1 MVNIIG
7 KMAASGVLQQRH
19 QFSGAVLLTDLDDF
33 IAPSQEC
40 VKPFNIEKTSGSVG
54 KIRVEDDGSYVQVNK
69 LGSQSKLKKAKITLN
84 DCLACSGCIT
94 SAETVLVSQQ
104 SSEELYKVLREN
116 ARLRDEGC
124 ESEQKLVVVSI
135 SPQSR
140 ASMAA
145 KYKLSVEETAL
156 KLTGFFKNLGVD
168 YIFDTTFSR
177 HFSLM
182 ESAKE
187 FLERYKMSEIEKT
200 SFPMLASACP
210 GWICY
215 AEKTH
220 GSFILPYIS
229 TTKSAQQIMGS
240 YVKDFLAQRHSKQ
253 PDQVYHVTVMPC
265 YDKKVEA
272 SRSDFY
278 NDLYSTRD
286 VDCVITSDEVDL
298 MLEKEDV
305 LLPNVTNHE
314 LDLMDPNGGAYKV
327 VNHEGGGSGGYLD
340 YIFKTAMKNLFDKKV
355 DQLEFKTLRN
365 VDMKEIILTSDD
377 GQELKGA
384 IAYGFRNIQN
394 IVQKIKRGKCPYQFV
409 EIMACPSGCNN
420 GRGQIMPEPQSSET
434 AKDRLNLVNE
444 LYNSV
449 ENVQPEQI
457 KEVEKLYTEWLGGT
471 DNEKCKTLLHT
482 KYNYI
487 EKNTNA
493 LVMKW

>member
-1 MVNIIG
+1 
-7 KMAASGVLQQRH
+7 MAVSGGIRQRQ

-40 VKPFNIEKTSGSVG
+40 IKPFNIEKKSGTVG
-54 KIRVEDDGSYVQVNK
+54 KIRVEDDGTYVQINES
-69 LGSQSKLKKAKITLN
+69 GSHSKLKKAKITLN

-94 SAETVLVSQQ
+94 SAESVLVSQQ
-104 SSEELYKVLREN
+104 SSEELYKVLNEN
-116 ARLRDEGC
+116 VRRQKEGC
-124 ESEQKLVVVSI
+124 EADQNLVVVSL
-135 SPQSR
+135 SPQTR
-140 ASMAA
+140 ASIAA
-145 KYKLSVEETAL
+145 KYKLSIEETAL

-168 YIFDTTFSR
+168 YVFDTTFAR
-177 HFSLM
+177 NFSLI

-187 FLERYKMSEIEKT
+187 FLERYKTAEIEKP
-200 SFPMLASACP
+200 SLPMLASACP

-229 TTKSAQQIMGS
+229 TTKSPQQIMGS
-240 YVKDFLAQRHSKQ
+240 FVKDFLAQRHNKQ
-253 PDQVYHVTVMPC
+253 PNQVYHVTVMPC

-286 VDCVITSDEVDL
+286 VDCVITTDEVDL
-298 MLEKEDV
+298 MLEKENVSLPDV
-305 LLPNVTNHE
+305 PNYE
-314 LDLMDPNGGAYKV
+314 LDLVDPNGEAYKII
-327 VNHEGGGSGGYLD
+327 NHDGGGSGGYLN
-340 YIFKTAMKNLFDKKV
+340 YILKNAVKKLFDKNV
-355 DQLEFKTLRN
+355 DQLELKTLRN

-420 GRGQIMPEPQSSET
+420 GRGQIMPDPGSSET

-444 LYNSV
+444 LYNSI
-449 ENVQPEQI
+449 ECVQPEQV
-457 KEVEKLYTEWLGGT
+457 EQVEKLYNQWLGGA
-471 DNEKCKTLLHT
+471 DSEKSKTVLHT
-482 KYNYI
+482 QYHHI

-493 LVMKW
+493 LAMKW